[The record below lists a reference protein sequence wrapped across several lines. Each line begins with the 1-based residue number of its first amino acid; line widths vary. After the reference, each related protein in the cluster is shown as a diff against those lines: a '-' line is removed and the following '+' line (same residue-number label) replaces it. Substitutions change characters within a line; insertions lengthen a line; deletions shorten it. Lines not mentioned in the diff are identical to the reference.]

1 MRAQRQKEEM
11 LKDRKTD
18 HHQKNYH
25 PSDRNPLRE
34 GREKEVTKEKEST
47 GRNPRLIG
55 PHSSLVKIN
64 LLFKKNN

>member
-34 GREKEVTKEKEST
+34 GGEIKVTKEK
-47 GRNPRLIG
+47 NPRAGIQG
-55 PHSSLVKIN
+55 
-64 LLFKKNN
+64 